1 MADQF
6 VIVWDLETVP
16 DIPASARMLGL
27 VGASE
32 ESVRAQLGPGFAKRP
47 LHKIACIGAL
57 VARRTAAGWNV
68 DAMGAPHIGER
79 EEAEIIAAF
88 VEKVRELRPQLIT
101 FNGNSFDLPVL
112 RYRAMVHRIAAPGLQ
127 ARPYFNRYTDD
138 ALDLCDALASF
149 DGHARIKLDEISKI
163 LGLGGKPHG
172 IDGAQVDTMVQAGRI
187 IDVAHYCESDV
198 MNTYRLW
205 LIYELF
211 RGTITKE
218 QLTASEAQLKRYVEE
233 RRQSNPYLDHGGA

>member
-1 MADQF
+1 
-6 VIVWDLETVP
+6 
-16 DIPASARMLGL
+16 MLGL

-57 VARRTAAGWNV
+57 VAHRTPAGWSV

-79 EEAEIIAAF
+79 DEADIIAAF
-88 VEKVRELRPQLIT
+88 VEKIRELRPQLVT

-112 RYRAMVHRIAAPGLQ
+112 RYRAMVHRISAPGLL
-127 ARPYFNRYTDD
+127 ARPYFNRYTED

-149 DGHARIKLDEISKI
+149 DAHARIKLDEISRI

-187 IDVAHYCESDV
+187 VEVAHYCESDV
-198 MNTYRLW
+198 LNTYRLW

-211 RGTITKE
+211 RGTLSKE
-218 QLTASEAQLKRYVEE
+218 QLTASEAQLKNYVEE
-233 RRQSNPYLDHGGA
+233 KRQSNPYLDPGVE

>member
-32 ESVRAQLGPGFAKRP
+32 EAVRAQLGPGFAKRP

-57 VARRTAAGWNV
+57 VGRRTSAGWTV
-68 DAMGAPHIGER
+68 EAMGAPHIGDR
-79 EEAEIIAAF
+79 EEADIIEAF
-88 VEKVRELRPQLIT
+88 VEKIRELRPQLIT

-112 RYRAMVHRIAAPGLQ
+112 RYRAMIHRIPAPGLQ
-127 ARPYFNRYTDD
+127 ARPYFNRYTED

-149 DGHARIKLDEISKI
+149 DVHARIKLDEISKI

-172 IDGAQVDTMVQAGRI
+172 IDGAQVDTMVQAGHI
-187 IDVAHYCESDV
+187 VDVANYCESDV
-198 MNTYRLW
+198 LNTYRMW

-211 RGTITKE
+211 RGTISRD
-218 QLTASEAQLKRYVEE
+218 QLAFSEAQLKTYIKEK
-233 RRQSNPYLDHGGA
+233 RQSNPYLDHDAG